1 MNVSDTNFVKTK
13 ELTAMQ
19 RDRVAQLSVEIKLLI
34 ELVEQVQNM
43 AVDDELDKRDIADYL
58 YDRLHNTR
66 IECHQIQNKKD

>member
-19 RDRVAQLSVEIKLLI
+19 RDRVAQLSVEMELLI

-43 AVDDELDKRDIADYL
+43 AVDDELDKRDIAD
-58 YDRLHNTR
+58 DSS
-66 IECHQIQNKKD
+66 CCAA